1 MLQFI
6 VLPQSEKIV
15 SGKRVESKIRHI
27 TKKKVMIKFHP
38 NTLIFL
44 LGLVEY
50 YQLRGYLTS
59 KQYYYLDKYYTIARE
74 NF

>member
-1 MLQFI
+1 MSQFI
-6 VLPQSEKIV
+6 ILPEPEKII

-44 LGLVEY
+44 LGLIEF
-50 YQLRGYLTS
+50 YQSKGYLTS
-59 KQYYYLDKYYTIARE
+59 KQYYYLDIYYTIARE

>member
-6 VLPQSEKIV
+6 VLPESEKRV

-44 LGLVEY
+44 LKLVEF
-50 YQLRGYLTS
+50 YQSRGYLTS
-59 KQYYYLDKYYTIARE
+59 EQYHYLDIYYTIARE

>member
-15 SGKRVESKIRHI
+15 SGKRVESKIGHI
-27 TKKKVMIKFHP
+27 TKEKVMIKFHP

-44 LGLVEY
+44 LELVEY
-50 YQLRGYLTS
+50 YQSRGIVTG
-59 KQYYYLDKYYTIARE
+59 KQ
-74 NF
+74 